1 MKIFRVAEEKI
12 APSWAFGSVSLDD
25 YQEKEAVNLE
35 TLERLNITPSQ
46 EVSEE
51 TLEIECKQIETC
63 ASDGK
68 IYHYN
73 SAWNQSHISHLKE
86 YATVCGLDEDHFKG
100 INPKSIIEDRDQISK
115 EVNNSHNIKL
125 ATVDN
130 GKLKI
135 DLGDPFHL
143 YERSDMSHMEKSKW
157 QDVKKQSDMKEAPIM
172 MTGSIIPIRGGE
184 DYRANS
190 NINANAKNQNSI
202 ADPDAIKKM
211 SESEE
216 KDNGVRIKEQLKAK
230 EEAKKQAHMTW
241 QKEIV
246 EAMEHKE
253 IVPKGV
259 VFPTESMNAQSGLN
273 SPSSKMGVYAKF
285 DSTSI
290 PEKTAGEMIREK
302 NDAER
307 KRINPRS
314 EKVKS
319 EFKMSHQ
326 SSRQISDVFSEELK
340 KYVK

>member
-1 MKIFRVAEEKI
+1 MKIFRVAEEKV
-12 APSWAFGSVSLDD
+12 APSWAFGSKSLDN
-25 YQEKEAVNLE
+25 YQEQEAIN
-35 TLERLNITPSQ
+35 LERLNITPPQ
-46 EVSEE
+46 EVSEA
-51 TLEIECKQIETC
+51 TLLTECQQIEHC
-63 ASDGK
+63 ASSGK
-68 IYHYN
+68 TYHYN
-73 SAWNQSHISHLKE
+73 SAWTQSHISHLKE
-86 YATVCGLDEDHFKG
+86 YAMACGMDTSKFKG
-100 INPKSIIEDRDQISK
+100 VDPQSVIQDNEQITK
-115 EVNNSHNIKL
+115 EASNSRNIKM
-125 ATVDN
+125 AAIDD

-143 YERSDMSHMEKSKW
+143 EERSDTSHMEKAKW
-157 QDVKKQSDMKEAPIM
+157 QDVKKQANMKDAPVM
-172 MTGSIIPIRGGE
+172 LSGNIIPIRGGE
-184 DYRANS
+184 DYRTNS

-202 ADPDAIKKM
+202 ADPDIIKKM

-230 EEAKKQAHMTW
+230 EEAKKQSHMTW

-285 DSTSI
+285 DSASI
-290 PEKTAGEMIREK
+290 PEKTAGEMIREN